1 MTAVDPDVSFLVDA
15 LEPQEVLGPRFD
27 IPGADAFLHAHMEH
41 QSFADCEERSVREA
55 GDEAQQVVAVTAA
68 GRSTL

>member
-1 MTAVDPDVSFLVDA
+1 
-15 LEPQEVLGPRFD
+15 
-27 IPGADAFLHAHMEH
+27 MEH